1 ALLRRAYRTL
11 KDELSSDLFDFT
23 LPFSAR
29 VNLTAADRVIDR
41 AKQLAGHL
49 PCHPDD
55 WNKSAVQ
62 YMRVWYSCYLKPN
75 MKRTNREMQFASLI
89 QRATARTNNDTAV
102 PQVSGSLMADY

>member
-29 VNLTAADRVIDR
+29 VNHDGGRSSDRSSQTAG
-41 AKQLAGHL
+41 GHL

-75 MKRTNREMQFASLI
+75 MKRTQ
-89 QRATARTNNDTAV
+89 
-102 PQVSGSLMADY
+102 

>member
-1 ALLRRAYRTL
+1 LFSAAPTDPQRRAVKR
-11 KDELSSDLFDFT
+11 DLFDFT

-41 AKQLAGHL
+41 AKQLARASAL
-49 PCHPDD
+49 P
-55 WNKSAVQ
+55 SGRLE
-62 YMRVWYSCYLKPN
+62 YCYLKPN

-102 PQVSGSLMADY
+102 P